1 MVDRK
6 SQTTAAQAL
15 GSRLIRHAQKIL
27 GESVEKEPPSREG
40 YTNVDQASSSKA
52 ASSYAPN
59 RSRGTSV
66 NVQYASSAKQSQ
78 QGTSNSPRTYMNN
91 FQSKIPSINRPKHMK
106 TKSMTRRPS
115 TSSKNTAAHQE
126 AANIAAPEQSGSGLA

>member
-15 GSRLIRHAQKIL
+15 GSRLVRHAQKIL
-27 GESVEKEPPSREG
+27 GESVEKEPPSRED
-40 YTNVDQASSSKA
+40 YTNFEQASSSKA
-52 ASSYAPN
+52 ASSYAPT
-59 RSRGTSV
+59 RPRATSV
-66 NVQYASSAKQSQ
+66 NIQYASSAKQSQ
-78 QGTSNSPRTYMNN
+78 QGTSNSPRTYLNN